1 MTFGASAYAMKMF
14 GDLFKKKPV
23 IAAYDP
29 AFGRITLEQGVWTSI
44 PAPPTNGFMITVDA
58 PESGPSQLQRDFF
71 QKVRGSLSEY
81 ELRAR
86 DFMRSRVD
94 AGVDVS
100 RLSVYSV
107 EVGSDVECQRGVF
120 VLEMSDPDA
129 IIIHRV
135 SFTGDEPV
143 GYGFDD

>member
-1 MTFGASAYAMKMF
+1 MNIFGS
-14 GDLFKKKPV
+14 LFKKKPV
-23 IAAYDP
+23 IAAEDP

-71 QKVRGSLSEY
+71 QKVCATLSVFER
-81 ELRAR
+81 RAR
-86 DFMRSRVD
+86 AFMRSRVD

-107 EVGSDVECQRGVF
+107 EVGSDAECQREIF
-120 VLEMSDPDA
+120 VLEMSDADA

-135 SFTGDEPV
+135 SFTGAEPV
-143 GYGFDD
+143 SYGFDD